1 LGVPLA
7 SRMIDL
13 MGGTIGFQSTAGS
26 GTSVKIEVP
35 LSIDSDG
42 AEHSSSE
49 EPEQKQARV
58 HLLGFRSKDGLALSH
73 MAASIKRQ
81 LRASNCIVVRS
92 ISEADVVVVEET
104 CDLGPHIDELRACAE
119 DASKRIVMF
128 GAATSEK
135 QPNPPLTIRA
145 GDVDLPVGW
154 VFRPLLPSVLDKIVA
169 ITRCRFWPP
178 RPATEEDSP
187 AVHKLGPGRMINPDV
202 TTTES
207 DSDADHEKAHA
218 PAKTTLSEPA
228 SSDPNIADLQ
238 HQRPP
243 LPPRSETS
251 VSIAAISHDATDD
264 MEPSE
269 TVEREEEPQAAFKG

>member
-1 LGVPLA
+1 
-7 SRMIDL
+7 

-58 HLLGFRSKDGLALSH
+58 HLLGFRSRDGLALSH

-81 LRASNCIVVRS
+81 LRAGNCIVVRS
-92 ISEADVVVVEET
+92 ISEADVVVVEES
-104 CDLGPHIDELRACAE
+104 CDLGPHSDELRTCAE
-119 DASKRIVMF
+119 DQSKRIVMF
-128 GAATSEK
+128 GAATSGQ
-135 QPNPPLTIRA
+135 QPNPPLSIRV
-145 GDVDLPVGW
+145 GDVDLPVAW
-154 VFRPLLPSVLDKIVA
+154 VFRPLLPSVLDKIVEF
-169 ITRCRFWPP
+169 TRCRFWPP
-178 RPATEEDSP
+178 RTGTEEDSP
-187 AVHKLGPGRMINPDV
+187 AAHRLGAGRMINPDP

-207 DSDADHEKAHA
+207 DSDADREKGHS
-218 PAKTTLSEPA
+218 PPKPTLSEPA
-228 SSDPNIADLQ
+228 TSDPNLADLAYR
-238 HQRPP
+238 RPP

-251 VSIAAISHDATDD
+251 VSIAAVSHDATDD

-269 TVEREEEPQAAFKG
+269 TAEREEDPQLPFKG